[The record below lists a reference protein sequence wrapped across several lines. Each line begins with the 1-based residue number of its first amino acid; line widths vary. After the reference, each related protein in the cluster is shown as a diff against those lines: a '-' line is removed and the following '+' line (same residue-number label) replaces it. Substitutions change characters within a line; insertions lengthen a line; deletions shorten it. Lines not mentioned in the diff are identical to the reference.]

1 MKKTSFTP
9 LIVFLFIVV
18 LGTFLLVNWGFFY
31 PLGKTNKLNK
41 SNRLYTLSLKHS
53 KKKLNNI
60 AGISP
65 NIQNLYYNK
74 VNLRKKLTVVR
85 ALLADGNIEEAQNNL
100 QTLLLFYPNNRTV
113 LSLLGGIYYL
123 SGDYANAKNIFSRII
138 NLYPE
143 DILAGENIGFIY
155 EKTGKYDEAI
165 NEFIKV
171 LAISK
176 ESAIPYL
183 HLAGIYSVIN
193 KKQKAIYY
201 FQIAH
206 SLLGN
211 KIIPISYDPVYN
223 NIRNMP
229 EFIAIT
235 EELSLKTKI
244 DLSK

>member
-9 LIVFLFIVV
+9 LIIFLFIVV
-18 LGTFLLVNWGFFY
+18 LGTFLLVNWGYFY
-31 PLGKTNKLNK
+31 PKNKPNK
-41 SNRLYTLSLKHS
+41 RSDNTLYTLSLKHS
-53 KKKLNNI
+53 KKKHNNI
-60 AGISP
+60 AGVNPGIE
-65 NIQNLYYNK
+65 NLYYNK
-74 VNLRKKLTVVR
+74 VNLRKNLTIIR
-85 ALLADGNIEEAQNNL
+85 ALLAEGDIEEAQNNL
-100 QTLLLFYPNNRTV
+100 RTLLLFYPENKTV

-123 SGDYANAKNIFSRII
+123 SGEYESAKNIFNRILI
-138 NLYPE
+138 LYPE
-143 DILAGENIGFIY
+143 DILARENIGLIF
-155 EKTGKYDEAI
+155 EKKGQYDKAI

-171 LAISK
+171 LTISK

-193 KKQKAIYY
+193 KKNKAIYY

-229 EFIAIT
+229 EFIVMT
-235 EELSLKTKI
+235 QEPFKKSKTDLKK
-244 DLSK
+244 